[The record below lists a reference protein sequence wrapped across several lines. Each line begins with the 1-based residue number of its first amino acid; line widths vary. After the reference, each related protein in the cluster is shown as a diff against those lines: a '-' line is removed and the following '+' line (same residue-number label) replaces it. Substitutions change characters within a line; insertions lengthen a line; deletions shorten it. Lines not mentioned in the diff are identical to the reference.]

1 MDNVKKYILTLVCP
15 DRKGILAT
23 VSHRLFE
30 IGANIVEN
38 SQCTEIRSDTYCMR
52 TCFEISD
59 LNVGEIRESLAGV
72 TQEFDAEISL
82 REENNYPNVLIM
94 VSKYDHCLLDL
105 FYKKRTGELKVN
117 IPVVVS
123 NHSDLNKYSTDN
135 GAEFH
140 HIPVSQETKKDAE
153 EELLNLVKTH
163 DIDFVVLARYMQ
175 ILSEDICNELKGKI
189 INIHHSFLPSFQG
202 AKSFLSSARAATN
215 LPVLRKDFMY
225 DTYQVAEA
233 RALGADCILIIMA
246 SVSDA
251 QAAELEQA
259 AFEWGMDVLIEVHDG
274 AEMDRALRLSS
285 PLIGVNNRN
294 LKTFETSLDTTRI
307 LSQKVPEGRHLV
319 SESGLST
326 AADLAAM
333 ASFGARSFLIGESL
347 MRQPDVEQATRSL
360 LANPALAGA
369 A

>member
-38 SQCTEIRSDTYCMR
+38 SQCTEIGSDTYCMR

-72 TQEFDAEISL
+72 TREFDAEISL

-153 EELLNLVKTH
+153 EEL
-163 DIDFVVLARYMQ
+163 
-175 ILSEDICNELKGKI
+175 
-189 INIHHSFLPSFQG
+189 
-202 AKSFLSSARAATN
+202 
-215 LPVLRKDFMY
+215 
-225 DTYQVAEA
+225 
-233 RALGADCILIIMA
+233 
-246 SVSDA
+246 
-251 QAAELEQA
+251 
-259 AFEWGMDVLIEVHDG
+259 
-274 AEMDRALRLSS
+274 
-285 PLIGVNNRN
+285 
-294 LKTFETSLDTTRI
+294 
-307 LSQKVPEGRHLV
+307 
-319 SESGLST
+319 
-326 AADLAAM
+326 
-333 ASFGARSFLIGESL
+333 
-347 MRQPDVEQATRSL
+347 
-360 LANPALAGA
+360 
-369 A
+369 

>member
-72 TQEFDAEISL
+72 TREFDAEISL

-153 EELLNLVKTH
+153 EELLNLIKTH

-202 AKSFLSSARAATN
+202 AK
-215 LPVLRKDFMY
+215 P
-225 DTYQVAEA
+225 YQ
-233 RALGADCILIIMA
+233 
-246 SVSDA
+246 
-251 QAAELEQA
+251 QA
-259 AFEWGMDVLIEVHDG
+259 W
-274 AEMDRALRLSS
+274 DRGVK
-285 PLIGVNNRN
+285 LIGATAHYV
-294 LKTFETSLDTTRI
+294 TPELDEGPI
-307 LSQKVPEGRHLV
+307 LAQDIAHVSHVDTPVSMEQKGREIECRVLSRAVKAHA
-319 SESGLST
+319 SGR
-326 AADLAAM
+326 A
-333 ASFGARSFLIGESL
+333 FLLDDRTVIF
-347 MRQPDVEQATRSL
+347 D
-360 LANPALAGA
+360 
-369 A
+369 

>member
-72 TQEFDAEISL
+72 TREFDAEISL

-123 NHSDLNKYSTDN
+123 NHSDLNKNSTDN
-135 GAEFH
+135 RAEFH

-202 AKSFLSSARAATN
+202 AK
-215 LPVLRKDFMY
+215 P
-225 DTYQVAEA
+225 YQ
-233 RALGADCILIIMA
+233 
-246 SVSDA
+246 
-251 QAAELEQA
+251 QA
-259 AFEWGMDVLIEVHDG
+259 W
-274 AEMDRALRLSS
+274 DRGVK
-285 PLIGVNNRN
+285 LIGATAHYV
-294 LKTFETSLDTTRI
+294 TPELDEGPI
-307 LSQKVPEGRHLV
+307 LAQDIAHVSHVDTPVSMEQKGREIECRVLSRAVKAHA
-319 SESGLST
+319 SGR
-326 AADLAAM
+326 A
-333 ASFGARSFLIGESL
+333 FLLDDRTVIF
-347 MRQPDVEQATRSL
+347 D
-360 LANPALAGA
+360 
-369 A
+369 

>member
-72 TQEFDAEISL
+72 TREFDAEISL

-123 NHSDLNKYSTDN
+123 NHSSLNKYSTDN

-202 AKSFLSSARAATN
+202 AK
-215 LPVLRKDFMY
+215 P
-225 DTYQVAEA
+225 YQ
-233 RALGADCILIIMA
+233 
-246 SVSDA
+246 
-251 QAAELEQA
+251 QA
-259 AFEWGMDVLIEVHDG
+259 W
-274 AEMDRALRLSS
+274 DRGVK
-285 PLIGVNNRN
+285 LIGATAHYV
-294 LKTFETSLDTTRI
+294 TPELDEGPI
-307 LSQKVPEGRHLV
+307 LAQDIAHVSHVDTPVSMEQKGREIECRVLSRAVKAHA
-319 SESGLST
+319 SGR
-326 AADLAAM
+326 A
-333 ASFGARSFLIGESL
+333 FLIDD
-347 MRQPDVEQATRSL
+347 RTVIFD
-360 LANPALAGA
+360 
-369 A
+369 

>member
-72 TQEFDAEISL
+72 TREFDAEISL

-153 EELLNLVKTH
+153 EELLNLVKNH

-202 AKSFLSSARAATN
+202 AK
-215 LPVLRKDFMY
+215 P
-225 DTYQVAEA
+225 YQ
-233 RALGADCILIIMA
+233 
-246 SVSDA
+246 
-251 QAAELEQA
+251 QA
-259 AFEWGMDVLIEVHDG
+259 W
-274 AEMDRALRLSS
+274 DRGVK
-285 PLIGVNNRN
+285 LIGATAHYV
-294 LKTFETSLDTTRI
+294 TPELDEGPI
-307 LSQKVPEGRHLV
+307 LAQDIAHVSHVDTPVSMEQKGREIECRVLSRAVKAHA
-319 SESGLST
+319 SGR
-326 AADLAAM
+326 A
-333 ASFGARSFLIGESL
+333 FLLDDRTVIF
-347 MRQPDVEQATRSL
+347 D
-360 LANPALAGA
+360 
-369 A
+369 

>member
-72 TQEFDAEISL
+72 TREFDAEISL

-153 EELLNLVKTH
+153 EELLNLIKTH

-175 ILSEDICNELKGKI
+175 ILSEDICNELKRKI

-202 AKSFLSSARAATN
+202 AK
-215 LPVLRKDFMY
+215 P
-225 DTYQVAEA
+225 YQ
-233 RALGADCILIIMA
+233 
-246 SVSDA
+246 
-251 QAAELEQA
+251 QA
-259 AFEWGMDVLIEVHDG
+259 W
-274 AEMDRALRLSS
+274 DRGVK
-285 PLIGVNNRN
+285 LIGATAHYV
-294 LKTFETSLDTTRI
+294 TPELDEGPI
-307 LSQKVPEGRHLV
+307 LAQDIAHVSHVDTPVSMEQKGREIECRVLSRAVKAHA
-319 SESGLST
+319 SGR
-326 AADLAAM
+326 A
-333 ASFGARSFLIGESL
+333 FLIDD
-347 MRQPDVEQATRSL
+347 RTVIFD
-360 LANPALAGA
+360 
-369 A
+369 

>member
-72 TQEFDAEISL
+72 TREFDAEISL

-123 NHSDLNKYSTDN
+123 NHSDLNKYSSDN

-202 AKSFLSSARAATN
+202 AK
-215 LPVLRKDFMY
+215 P
-225 DTYQVAEA
+225 YQ
-233 RALGADCILIIMA
+233 
-246 SVSDA
+246 
-251 QAAELEQA
+251 QA
-259 AFEWGMDVLIEVHDG
+259 W
-274 AEMDRALRLSS
+274 DRGVK
-285 PLIGVNNRN
+285 LIGATAHYV
-294 LKTFETSLDTTRI
+294 TPELDEGPI
-307 LSQKVPEGRHLV
+307 LAQDIAHVSHVDTPVSMEQKGREIECRVLSRAVKAHA
-319 SESGLST
+319 SGR
-326 AADLAAM
+326 A
-333 ASFGARSFLIGESL
+333 FLLDDRTVIF
-347 MRQPDVEQATRSL
+347 D
-360 LANPALAGA
+360 
-369 A
+369 

>member
-1 MDNVKKYILTLVCP
+1 MKKYILTLVCP

-72 TQEFDAEISL
+72 TREFDAEISL

-202 AKSFLSSARAATN
+202 AK
-215 LPVLRKDFMY
+215 P
-225 DTYQVAEA
+225 YQ
-233 RALGADCILIIMA
+233 
-246 SVSDA
+246 
-251 QAAELEQA
+251 QA
-259 AFEWGMDVLIEVHDG
+259 W
-274 AEMDRALRLSS
+274 DRGVK
-285 PLIGVNNRN
+285 LIGATAHYV
-294 LKTFETSLDTTRI
+294 TPELDEGPI
-307 LSQKVPEGRHLV
+307 LAQDIAHVSHVDTPVSMEQKGREIECRVLSRAVKAHA
-319 SESGLST
+319 SGR
-326 AADLAAM
+326 A
-333 ASFGARSFLIGESL
+333 FLLDDRTVIF
-347 MRQPDVEQATRSL
+347 D
-360 LANPALAGA
+360 
-369 A
+369 

>member
-1 MDNVKKYILTLVCP
+1 MENVKKYILTLVCP

-72 TQEFDAEISL
+72 TREFDAEISL

-202 AKSFLSSARAATN
+202 AK
-215 LPVLRKDFMY
+215 P
-225 DTYQVAEA
+225 YQ
-233 RALGADCILIIMA
+233 
-246 SVSDA
+246 
-251 QAAELEQA
+251 QA
-259 AFEWGMDVLIEVHDG
+259 W
-274 AEMDRALRLSS
+274 DRGVK
-285 PLIGVNNRN
+285 LIGATAHYV
-294 LKTFETSLDTTRI
+294 TPELDEGPI
-307 LSQKVPEGRHLV
+307 LAQDIAHVSHVDTPVSMEQKGREIECRVLSRAVKAHA
-319 SESGLST
+319 SGR
-326 AADLAAM
+326 A
-333 ASFGARSFLIGESL
+333 FLLDDRTVIF
-347 MRQPDVEQATRSL
+347 D
-360 LANPALAGA
+360 
-369 A
+369 

>member
-72 TQEFDAEISL
+72 TREFDAEISL

-202 AKSFLSSARAATN
+202 AK
-215 LPVLRKDFMY
+215 P
-225 DTYQVAEA
+225 YQ
-233 RALGADCILIIMA
+233 
-246 SVSDA
+246 
-251 QAAELEQA
+251 QA
-259 AFEWGMDVLIEVHDG
+259 W
-274 AEMDRALRLSS
+274 DRGVK
-285 PLIGVNNRN
+285 LIGATAHYV
-294 LKTFETSLDTTRI
+294 TPELDEGPI
-307 LSQKVPEGRHLV
+307 LAQDIAHVSHVDTPVSMEQKGREIECRVLSRAVKAHA
-319 SESGLST
+319 SGR
-326 AADLAAM
+326 A
-333 ASFGARSFLIGESL
+333 FLIDD
-347 MRQPDVEQATRSL
+347 RTVIFD
-360 LANPALAGA
+360 
-369 A
+369 

>member
-72 TQEFDAEISL
+72 TREFDAEISL

-202 AKSFLSSARAATN
+202 AK
-215 LPVLRKDFMY
+215 P
-225 DTYQVAEA
+225 YQ
-233 RALGADCILIIMA
+233 
-246 SVSDA
+246 
-251 QAAELEQA
+251 QA
-259 AFEWGMDVLIEVHDG
+259 W
-274 AEMDRALRLSS
+274 DRGVK
-285 PLIGVNNRN
+285 LIGATAHYV
-294 LKTFETSLDTTRI
+294 TPELDEGPI
-307 LSQKVPEGRHLV
+307 LAQDIAHVSHVDTPVSMEQKGREIECRVLSRAVKAHA
-319 SESGLST
+319 SGR
-326 AADLAAM
+326 A
-333 ASFGARSFLIGESL
+333 FLLDDRTVIF
-347 MRQPDVEQATRSL
+347 D
-360 LANPALAGA
+360 
-369 A
+369 

>member
-1 MDNVKKYILTLVCP
+1 MDNLKKYILTLVCP

-72 TQEFDAEISL
+72 TREFDAEISL

-123 NHSDLNKYSTDN
+123 NHSSLNKYSTDN

-153 EELLNLVKTH
+153 EELLNLIKTH

-202 AKSFLSSARAATN
+202 AK
-215 LPVLRKDFMY
+215 P
-225 DTYQVAEA
+225 YQ
-233 RALGADCILIIMA
+233 
-246 SVSDA
+246 
-251 QAAELEQA
+251 QA
-259 AFEWGMDVLIEVHDG
+259 W
-274 AEMDRALRLSS
+274 DRGVK
-285 PLIGVNNRN
+285 LIGATAHYV
-294 LKTFETSLDTTRI
+294 TPELDEGPI
-307 LSQKVPEGRHLV
+307 LAQDIAHVSHVDTPVSMEQKGREIECRVLSRAVKAHA
-319 SESGLST
+319 SGR
-326 AADLAAM
+326 A
-333 ASFGARSFLIGESL
+333 FLIDD
-347 MRQPDVEQATRSL
+347 RTVIFD
-360 LANPALAGA
+360 
-369 A
+369 

>member
-1 MDNVKKYILTLVCP
+1 MDNLKKYILTLVCP

-202 AKSFLSSARAATN
+202 AK
-215 LPVLRKDFMY
+215 P
-225 DTYQVAEA
+225 YQ
-233 RALGADCILIIMA
+233 
-246 SVSDA
+246 
-251 QAAELEQA
+251 QA
-259 AFEWGMDVLIEVHDG
+259 W
-274 AEMDRALRLSS
+274 DRGVK
-285 PLIGVNNRN
+285 LIGATAHYV
-294 LKTFETSLDTTRI
+294 TPELDEGPI
-307 LSQKVPEGRHLV
+307 LAQDIAHVSHVDTPVSMEQKGREIECRVLSRAVKAHA
-319 SESGLST
+319 SGR
-326 AADLAAM
+326 A
-333 ASFGARSFLIGESL
+333 FLLDDRTVIF
-347 MRQPDVEQATRSL
+347 D
-360 LANPALAGA
+360 
-369 A
+369 

>member
-59 LNVGEIRESLAGV
+59 LNVDEIRESLAGV
-72 TQEFDAEISL
+72 TREFDAEISL

-153 EELLNLVKTH
+153 EELLNLIKTH

-202 AKSFLSSARAATN
+202 AK
-215 LPVLRKDFMY
+215 P
-225 DTYQVAEA
+225 YQ
-233 RALGADCILIIMA
+233 
-246 SVSDA
+246 
-251 QAAELEQA
+251 QA
-259 AFEWGMDVLIEVHDG
+259 W
-274 AEMDRALRLSS
+274 DRGVK
-285 PLIGVNNRN
+285 LIGATAHYV
-294 LKTFETSLDTTRI
+294 TPELDEGPI
-307 LSQKVPEGRHLV
+307 LAQDIAHVSHVDTPVSMEQKGREIECRVLSRAVKAHA
-319 SESGLST
+319 SGR
-326 AADLAAM
+326 A
-333 ASFGARSFLIGESL
+333 FLIDD
-347 MRQPDVEQATRSL
+347 RTVIFD
-360 LANPALAGA
+360 
-369 A
+369 

>member
-1 MDNVKKYILTLVCP
+1 MDNVKKYILTLACP

-72 TQEFDAEISL
+72 TREFDAEISL

-202 AKSFLSSARAATN
+202 AK
-215 LPVLRKDFMY
+215 P
-225 DTYQVAEA
+225 YQ
-233 RALGADCILIIMA
+233 
-246 SVSDA
+246 
-251 QAAELEQA
+251 QA
-259 AFEWGMDVLIEVHDG
+259 W
-274 AEMDRALRLSS
+274 DRGVK
-285 PLIGVNNRN
+285 LIGATAHYV
-294 LKTFETSLDTTRI
+294 TPELDEGPI
-307 LSQKVPEGRHLV
+307 LAQDIAHVSHVDTPVSMEQKGREIECRVLSRAVKAHA
-319 SESGLST
+319 SGR
-326 AADLAAM
+326 A
-333 ASFGARSFLIGESL
+333 FLLDDRTVIF
-347 MRQPDVEQATRSL
+347 D
-360 LANPALAGA
+360 
-369 A
+369 